1 MLLKDV
7 RFYLVMSMIYCIV
20 NGGNDMT
27 NSQQEPSPQSIK
39 MISIVIK
46 YPGILVHL
54 LYQTLVLVIL
64 PRRNMPDDLL
74 NSEWSQVML

>member
-1 MLLKDV
+1 
-7 RFYLVMSMIYCIV
+7 MSMIYCIV

-39 MISIVIK
+39 MISIVKK

-54 LYQTLVLVIL
+54 LYQTLTLVIL
-64 PRRNMPDDLL
+64 PRRNMPDELL
-74 NSEWSQVML
+74 DSEWSQVTLGISELQGFLRP